1 MPESSSRFGL
11 TRLYRDAG
19 SIASSNIANAVL
31 GLAFWAVA
39 ARIIPP
45 ESLGVMTAVLAV
57 IVATSVVVASG
68 FGDAYAAI
76 LPAIGA
82 ARPRL
87 YRRGQRKFFLIAAIV
102 GLAAAAATTVSLAE
116 VRGSVAVALLVA
128 AGILAWATLT
138 LQNAT
143 LVALGRARWLPAAN
157 IATSLV
163 KIALLPLL
171 AVTIAWHAIELSF
184 AISAVLVAIVLA
196 PAIRRVVDVDADLPQ
211 ATMDEQSA
219 NHMFGRFALQT
230 TAASALSFGVITL
243 TPFLVTAFAG
253 SRQGALF
260 ALALTIVQAL
270 DYVCA
275 ALAASLVVHA
285 ASAPEHDSEMARAIF
300 IRVLLVATLGS
311 LVIVPLAPVAL
322 HALNPQYGEMGALV
336 VIAALCGG
344 AIVRSVFTVWASLQ
358 KARRNMAM
366 PLAVNAISAAIVLAL
381 MPVMCRIEGAF
392 GGALVLLLAQTI
404 LSAGAIAHILISY
417 RRGRSINPQGPA
429 QAAWHG

>member
-196 PAIRRVVDVDADLPQ
+196 PAIRRVVD
-211 ATMDEQSA
+211 MDEICHKRRWTS
-219 NHMFGRFALQT
+219 
-230 TAASALSFGVITL
+230 
-243 TPFLVTAFAG
+243 
-253 SRQGALF
+253 SRP
-260 ALALTIVQAL
+260 TICSVGL
-270 DYVCA
+270 RCRRPPRPPEFRGH
-275 ALAASLVVHA
+275 HA
-285 ASAPEHDSEMARAIF
+285 DAIPRDR
-300 IRVLLVATLGS
+300 ICWIPSGS
-311 LVIVPLAPVAL
+311 LI
-322 HALNPQYGEMGALV
+322 
-336 VIAALCGG
+336 C
-344 AIVRSVFTVWASLQ
+344 
-358 KARRNMAM
+358 
-366 PLAVNAISAAIVLAL
+366 
-381 MPVMCRIEGAF
+381 
-392 GGALVLLLAQTI
+392 
-404 LSAGAIAHILISY
+404 AGADDCAGLGLCV
-417 RRGRSINPQGPA
+417 RGIGGFPGRPCGERA
-429 QAAWHG
+429 RTRF